1 MKSLY
6 QGDCLEKMKDLSDN
20 SVDIVCADLPYG
32 RFAHLAWDNEID
44 LEKMWREIWRIGKKN
59 CPVFLFGD
67 MKFGVKLINS
77 CPKYFRYEIV
87 WNKKRTTTPLLSRKR
102 LGKATEYVFIF
113 YKHQPVYNYAKYHKI
128 KGSRKCNNKKVEK
141 SEGMQ
146 FHYEKSIRN
155 VYEPSLPLNV
165 VTDATSLNIRQ
176 GRLKPKKDGVKTYE
190 PSLPLNVISQV
201 TSTGLN
207 IVHKNQKKI
216 PRISYEPLLPTNV
229 LDQELNNTPLIIGK
243 DKMYHAKKAV
253 YEPILPINVI
263 EEYSVRK
270 GKIIKNITEKPQ
282 FLLEFI
288 LKYFSNEG
296 DTCLDMTMGSG
307 SCGVACN
314 KLNRNFIGI
323 ELNEKHFNLA
333 KERLD
338 KISLHK
344 VKKEC
349 IKSPLIQEVKLEN
362 IILSS
367 AHQKTKE
374 KKSQSSKKSKKT
386 VRFKK

>member
-1 MKSLY
+1 
-6 QGDCLEKMKDLSDN
+6 
-20 SVDIVCADLPYG
+20 
-32 RFAHLAWDNEID
+32 
-44 LEKMWREIWRIGKKN
+44 
-59 CPVFLFGD
+59 
-67 MKFGVKLINS
+67 
-77 CPKYFRYEIV
+77 
-87 WNKKRTTTPLLSRKR
+87 
-102 LGKATEYVFIF
+102 
-113 YKHQPVYNYAKYHKI
+113 
-128 KGSRKCNNKKVEK
+128 
-141 SEGMQ
+141 
-146 FHYEKSIRN
+146 
-155 VYEPSLPLNV
+155 
-165 VTDATSLNIRQ
+165 
-176 GRLKPKKDGVKTYE
+176 
-190 PSLPLNVISQV
+190 
-201 TSTGLN
+201 
-207 IVHKNQKKI
+207 
-216 PRISYEPLLPTNV
+216 
-229 LDQELNNTPLIIGK
+229 
-243 DKMYHAKKAV
+243 MYHAKKAV

-349 IKSPLIQEVKLEN
+349 IKSPLIQEVKPEN
-362 IILSS
+362 TDILCDL
-367 AHQKTKE
+367 QKIKE
-374 KKSQSSKKSKKT
+374 KKSQSLKKSKKT

>member
-1 MKSLY
+1 
-6 QGDCLEKMKDLSDN
+6 MKDLSDN
-20 SVDIVCADLPYG
+20 SVDIVIADLPYG
-32 RFAHLAWDNEID
+32 RFKHLSWDNEID

-113 YKHQPVYNYAKYHKI
+113 YKHQPIYNYAKYHKI
-128 KGSRKCNNKKVEK
+128 KCSRKTNNKKVEK
-141 SEGMQ
+141 GKGMM
-146 FHYEKSIRN
+146 FHYEKSIRTS
-155 VYEPSLPLNV
+155 YEPSLPLNIM
-165 VTDATSLNIRQ
+165 TN
-176 GRLKPKKDGVKTYE
+176 
-190 PSLPLNVISQV
+190 N

-207 IVHKNQKKI
+207 MVNKKIKI

-229 LDQELNNTPLIIGK
+229 LDQEMSLNNTPLIIGK
-243 DKMYHAKKAV
+243 GNMYHAKKAV
-253 YEPILPINVI
+253 YEPTLPTNVI

-270 GKIIKNITEKPQ
+270 NKVIKNITEKPQ

-323 ELNEKHFNLA
+323 ELEKTHFDLA

-338 KISLHK
+338 NL
-344 VKKEC
+344 
-349 IKSPLIQEVKLEN
+349 N
-362 IILSS
+362 
-367 AHQKTKE
+367 TN
-374 KKSQSSKKSKKT
+374 
-386 VRFKK
+386 